1 MLSVIIPAH
10 NEAALI
16 GRCLQAVLSASGDM
30 PVEIIV
36 AANGCDDETVS
47 IAQSYQM
54 QTKALGWKLTVLDL
68 PKGGKL
74 GALNAADEVARGE
87 QRLYLDADVLISTAL
102 LDQIHAMLE
111 CSQPR
116 YASGTLIIPRPNSFV
131 SRAYRATYQKVP
143 FMQKGVPGAGVFA
156 MNTAGR
162 ARWGEWPDII
172 SDDTFARLQFSAE
185 ERFKVKA
192 TYQWPLV
199 EGWKNLVAV
208 RRRQN
213 AGVDEIREK
222 YPELLANDEIPN
234 MGLFGKLKLA
244 ALNPVGFAVYAG
256 VALAVR
262 LTQPKGRGD
271 WRRGR

>member
-16 GRCLQAVLSASGDM
+16 GPCLQTVLESNGDM
-30 PVEIIV
+30 QIEIIV
-36 AANGCDDETVS
+36 VANGCDDETVS
-47 IAQSYQM
+47 IAQSYQE
-54 QTKALGWKLTVLDL
+54 QTQALGWELTVLDL
-68 PKGGKL
+68 AKGGKL
-74 GALNAADEVARGE
+74 GALNAADEVARGD

-102 LDQIHAMLE
+102 LKQIHVMLE

-143 FMQKGVPGAGVFA
+143 FMQQGVPGAGVFA
-156 MNTAGR
+156 MNAAGR
-162 ARWGEWPDII
+162 ARWGGWPDII
-172 SDDTFARLQFSAE
+172 SDDTFARLHFSAG

-192 TYQWPLV
+192 THQWPLV

-222 YPELLANDEIPN
+222 YPELLANDDTPN
-234 MGLFGKLKLA
+234 LGLSGKLKLA
-244 ALNPVGFAVYAG
+244 ASNPVGFAVYAG
-256 VALAVR
+256 VALVVR
-262 LTQPKGRGD
+262 LTHAKGRGD
-271 WRRGR
+271 WSRGR